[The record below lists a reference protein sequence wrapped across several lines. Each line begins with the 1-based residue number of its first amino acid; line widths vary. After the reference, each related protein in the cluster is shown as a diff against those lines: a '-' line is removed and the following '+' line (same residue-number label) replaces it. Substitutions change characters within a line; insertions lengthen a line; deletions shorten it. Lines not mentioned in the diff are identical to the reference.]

1 MFLELLKHTAM
12 WMRLAGVLAGTA
24 LMAQETT
31 STVHIYSNVEGPA
44 FEVDGQ
50 RQGKASVFPWPAGSK
65 HILTTAL
72 VQSDPARPGVRWV
85 FGRWVLSNGITATE
99 PSLLVTA
106 GASIRS
112 VRVEYGVEYLLRLR
126 LCGDGCAS
134 PPSVSVNGTVYTRDA
149 EIWLQAGTAVQVVAT
164 PVSGQVFVGWQG
176 IPGGA
181 TGAYATAFVLT
192 EPTTLTPMFD
202 IARQVQLATS
212 PEGFR
217 LVADGATVLAPVTME
232 WAYSSR
238 HTVSPV
244 TPQYD
249 QWGKAWV
256 FRSWSNDQPA
266 QHTYRVEPAS
276 APARLTASFVP
287 GARFS
292 VRTSPAGLKVRVDG
306 RDNWP
311 TGDFI
316 WAVGETHHLEAPARL
331 TDAQGRACVFVRWSN
346 EGAAAQEVTVN
357 DAQVETGMNLT
368 AVYET
373 QAHVLVRSSEAGVAF
388 TVDGEECPSPCPVER
403 RPGTEVRL
411 IAPSTVMTGDGVRLD
426 FQSWSDGGPR
436 ERTFTPTTDT
446 QSLTAVYRMMLRLAT
461 ISDPPAAATFRVEP
475 ASPDGYYEARTEVA
489 LAVEA
494 RPGFRFRKWEGDLAG
509 SQAYGTLRMTGPKN
523 ARALFEVVPEVAP
536 AGVRNAAAETPV
548 EGVAPGSVIAIYGA
562 SLAGEAVVGPEN
574 PLLQTLGDV
583 TVRVGSRL
591 LPLFFVSPEQINAQL
606 PPDLE
611 PGTHRLVVRWE
622 GKPEVEGPFEAVRN
636 APGLFQQRVD
646 DLAWG
651 TFARADGSLVTASSP
666 ARRGEMLTLYG
677 NGFGPYDNMP
687 PAGFAVPEG
696 LRYRLV
702 DAVVIVAGDREWQP
716 VDALAAAGKT
726 GIDALRFR
734 IPEDAPAGTMELKV
748 RVAGTESNTVLLAV
762 Q

>member
-1 MFLELLKHTAM
+1 MLLELLKHTAV
-12 WMRLAGVLAGTA
+12 WMRVAGVLAGAA

-31 STVHIYSNVEGPA
+31 STVHIYANMEGPV

-50 RQGKASVFPWPAGSK
+50 RQSKAGVFGWPVGTR
-65 HILTTAL
+65 HVLTSGL
-72 VQSDPARPGVRWV
+72 VQYDAARPGVRWV
-85 FGRWVLSNGITATE
+85 FGSWILSNGITVSE
-99 PSLLVTA
+99 PSWTLTA
-106 GASIRS
+106 SPSLRS
-112 VRVEYGVEYLLRLR
+112 VRVVYGVEYLLRLR
-126 LCGDGCAS
+126 LCGAGCVS
-134 PPSVSVNGTVYTRDA
+134 PTTVSVNGTVYTRDA
-149 EIWLQAGTAVQVVAT
+149 EIWMPAGTAVQVMTVPA
-164 PVSGQVFVGWQG
+164 SGQVFVGWQG
-176 IPGGA
+176 IPAGA
-181 TGAYATAFVLT
+181 TDASTSFVLT

-202 IARQVQLATS
+202 NARQVRLATV
-212 PEGFR
+212 PEGLR
-217 LVADGATVLAPVTME
+217 LVVDRATVMPPITME
-232 WAYSSR
+232 WAYNSL
-238 HTVSPV
+238 HAVSPV

-266 QHTYRVEPAS
+266 QHTYRVEPSS
-276 APARLTASFVP
+276 APATLTANFVP

-292 VRTSPAGLKVRVDG
+292 IRTSPAGLKVRVDG
-306 RDNWP
+306 RDDWP
-311 TGDFI
+311 TGNFI
-316 WAVGETHHLEAPARL
+316 WAVGETHRVEAPARL
-331 TDAQGRACVFVRWSN
+331 MDAQGRACVFVRWSN
-346 EGAAAQEVTVN
+346 EGTAAQELTVA

-373 QAHVLVRSSEAGVAF
+373 QAKVLVRSSEPGVTFA
-388 TVDGEECPSPCPVER
+388 VDGVECPSPCPVER

-411 IAPSTVMTGDGVRLD
+411 AAPMTVAAGDGVRLD
-426 FQSWSDGGPR
+426 FQGWSDGGPR

-461 ISDPPAAATFRVEP
+461 ISDPPAAATFRAQP
-475 ASPDGYYEARTEVA
+475 ASPDGYYEVRTDVT

-509 SQAYGTLRMTGPKN
+509 SWAYGTLRMTGPKN

-562 SLAGEAVVGPEN
+562 SLAGETIVGPEN
-574 PLLQTLGDV
+574 PLSQTLGNV
-583 TVRVGSRL
+583 TVRVGNRL
-591 LPLFFVSPEQINAQL
+591 LPLLFVSPEQINAQL

-611 PGTHRLVVRWE
+611 PGPQRLVVRWE
-622 GKPEVEGPFEAVRN
+622 GKPEVESSFEAVRN
-636 APGLFQQRVD
+636 APGLFQQRVE

-651 TFARADGSLVTASSP
+651 TFARADGSLVTAASP
-666 ARRGEMLTLYG
+666 ARRGDVLTVYG
-677 NGFGPYDNMP
+677 TGFGPYNSMP

-696 LRYRLV
+696 LRYRLIDPV
-702 DAVVIVAGDREWQP
+702 SIVAGDREWQP
-716 VDALAAAGKT
+716 VDAFAAPGRT
-726 GIDALRFR
+726 GIDAVRFQ

-748 RVAGTESNTVLLAV
+748 RVRGTESNTVLLAV